1 MGMATTGIAVP
12 VGAGHGLGAVPG
24 LPAALSE
31 TLTSVLV
38 FLGDRVYKI
47 KKTADLG
54 FLDFRTR
61 EARLA
66 ACQAEVNLN
75 RRLAPDV
82 YLGVADILGPDG
94 TPLDHMVVMRR
105 LPAERRLSALLAAGS
120 DVTGPL
126 RAVARLLADFHAR
139 AATSPEITE
148 AGSTAN
154 LRWLWDEVL
163 ESIEPFL
170 GPVLDTTTIDAI
182 RHLANRYLDGRAP
195 LLRERQRDGRI
206 RDGHGDLLADD
217 IYCLD
222 DGPRILDCLE
232 FDRRLRVGD
241 VLSDIAFL
249 AMDLERLGRPDLSR
263 FLLDQYRAYT
273 AVTHPLSLESLYIA
287 YRAFTMCRIA
297 CTQYAQ
303 GATAAAAEARA
314 LASLALASLR
324 RGRIRLI
331 LVGGAADTGRSAVA
345 ARLAES
351 EGWTLLRA
359 ASVERELA
367 HLAPAGWTD
376 APATTAVTANAIA
389 ATATTATATTTATT
403 TGTAA
408 TATAVRDELLRRART
423 AVERGETVVID
434 ASWAR
439 RHDREQAAAL
449 ARATF
454 TDLIQL
460 RCAPPGPGAG
470 IATAGAGTHLDR
482 STSAGP
488 EHTFHTDPWP
498 EAKTL
503 EHGPTPSDI
512 HRAARRAAR

>member
-1 MGMATTGIAVP
+1 MRMATTGITVP
-12 VGAGHGLGAVPG
+12 AGTGPGLGAMPG

-82 YLGVADILGPDG
+82 YLGVADIQGPDG
-94 TPLDHMVVMRR
+94 ALLDHMVVMRR
-105 LPAERRLSALLAAGS
+105 LPADRRLSSLLAAGS

-139 AATSPEITE
+139 CATSERITE
-148 AGSTAN
+148 AGSPAN
-154 LRWLWDEVL
+154 LRWLWAEVL
-163 ESIEPFL
+163 DSIEPFL
-170 GPVLDTTTIDAI
+170 GPVLDTNTIDAI
-182 RHLANRYLDGRAP
+182 RHLAHRYLDGRGP
-195 LLRERQRDGRI
+195 LLHERQRDGRI

-232 FDRRLRVGD
+232 YDQRMRVGD

-273 AVTHPLSLESLYIA
+273 AVTHPLSLENLYIA

-303 GATAAAAEARA
+303 GWAAAAAEARA

-324 RGRIRLI
+324 RGRTRLV
-331 LVGGAADTGRSAVA
+331 LVGGGPETGRSAVA
-345 ARLAES
+345 GRLAES

-359 ASVERELA
+359 SSVERELG
-367 HLAPAGWTD
+367 HLPRGDGHPDGHPDGRVDGRLDGRADVAG
-376 APATTAVTANAIA
+376 
-389 ATATTATATTTATT
+389 
-403 TGTAA
+403 
-408 TATAVRDELLRRART
+408 AVRDELLRRART

-434 ASWAR
+434 ASWTR
-439 RHDREQAAAL
+439 RQDRQEAAAL

-454 TDLIQL
+454 TDLVQL
-460 RCAPPGPGAG
+460 RCAPPGPAAG
-470 IATAGAGTHLDR
+470 SLVRAESDAGSPVAW
-482 STSAGP
+482 STPTGP
-488 EHTFHTDPWP
+488 EHPFHTDPWP

-503 EHGPTPSDI
+503 EHGPTPTDI

>member
-1 MGMATTGIAVP
+1 MRMATTGMAVP
-12 VGAGHGLGAVPG
+12 VGAEPGLGAVPG

-94 TPLDHMVVMRR
+94 NALDHMVVMRR
-105 LPAERRLSALLAAGS
+105 LPAERRLSALLIAGS
-120 DVTGPL
+120 DVSGPL

-139 AATSPEITE
+139 CATSTQITE
-148 AGSTAN
+148 AGSPAN
-154 LRWLWDEVL
+154 LRWLWNEVL

-170 GPVLDTTTIDAI
+170 GPVLDRTTVDAI
-182 RHLANRYLDGRAP
+182 RHLASRYIDGRGP

-232 FDRRLRVGD
+232 FDQRLRIGD
-241 VLSDIAFL
+241 VLADIAFL
-249 AMDLERLGRPDLSR
+249 AMDLERLGRADLSR
-263 FLLDQYRAYT
+263 FLMDQYRAYT
-273 AVTHPLSLESLYIA
+273 AVTHPLSLENLYIA
-287 YRAFTMCRIA
+287 YRAFAMCRFA

-303 GATAAAAEARA
+303 GAGAAAAEART

-324 RGRIRLI
+324 RGRIRLV
-331 LVGGAADTGRSAVA
+331 LVGGAAQTGRSAVA
-345 ARLAES
+345 ARLAEA
-351 EGWTLLRA
+351 EGWTLLRD

-367 HLAPAGWTD
+367 HLAPGDHSDEAMQD
-376 APATTAVTANAIA
+376 
-389 ATATTATATTTATT
+389 
-403 TGTAA
+403 
-408 TATAVRDELLRRART
+408 AVRDELLRRART

-434 ASWAR
+434 APWAR
-439 RHDREQAAAL
+439 RHDREQAAML
-449 ARATF
+449 ARAAF
-454 TDLIQL
+454 TDLVQL
-460 RCAPPGPGAG
+460 RCAPPPPGMGPTASTGAD
-470 IATAGAGTHLDR
+470 AHSDDR
-482 STSAGP
+482 SRPAGP

-503 EHGPTPSDI
+503 EHGPAPTDI
-512 HRAARRAAR
+512 HRAARRAVR